1 MLALYLQPMEND
13 VKKMFVKIAWNVM
26 WSEVTERRITE
37 SCVIWKYTKLASSQA
52 CFPHKMPLLQ
62 LVNKLQLRNGFAQV
76 CLGGNVDINPIKSFK
91 SIPKPYKVKKST
103 ARFEMLAGN
112 RNMKSCQLQIQ
123 LDLYPSQ
130 DIGLD
135 DPWGIQHKLMEKV
148 ALGSETMV
156 IETYW
161 LLLACGWEVG

>member
-1 MLALYLQPMEND
+1 
-13 VKKMFVKIAWNVM
+13 
-26 WSEVTERRITE
+26 
-37 SCVIWKYTKLASSQA
+37 
-52 CFPHKMPLLQ
+52 MPLLQ

-135 DPWGIQHKLMEKV
+135 DP
-148 ALGSETMV
+148 
-156 IETYW
+156 
-161 LLLACGWEVG
+161 